1 MARLPPK
8 ECSGGSDSKFVASL
22 HDTVRALHKIE
33 SKIPAAHASHVINGK
48 EMIPLFLIHDTAGFR
63 HGSGHGGAGNVPFL
77 KKNRP
82 ILSF

>member
-1 MARLPPK
+1 MA
-8 ECSGGSDSKFVASL
+8 FL

-48 EMIPLFLIHDTAGFR
+48 EMIPPFLIHDTAGFR

-77 KKNRP
+77 EKNRRTVLVTVYVP
-82 ILSF
+82 HFTTLYFLSL